1 MVEAAGNI
9 YDVPFT
15 YRKYFSPE
23 QVSEMINAFKGYDT
37 DSSGSIDA
45 GELKSAITSMGH
57 SDVSDEQVASM
68 LKRVDKNADGT
79 VDWIEFLDMMQTIKS
94 SGQNFGQALMSKA
107 GAAQQVQTASGG
119 HHTYLDEEVSMIART
134 INRVCKDDPLLQERL
149 PIDPTNSDLFHSC
162 SDGMVLIHLINHI
175 EKDAIDMRTVNTG
188 SVLNIYKVREN
199 LDQAF
204 SVAKTMIKV
213 IGVDAQTFLDKT
225 PYLMLGI
232 LWQLV
237 RILSMKT
244 ITLAECP
251 EIYRLLQD
259 GEELSDLQKL
269 KSEDILI
276 RWLNFHLRAAGQ
288 EPVSNLGS
296 NLADSKKLVYVLNQL
311 DPANCSLDA
320 LEEAD
325 DLERAAKMIASSKA
339 MGVEDCLGPADMVK
353 GNSKVNSVFVA
364 AIFNTK
370 HGLQEL
376 TQDEVEAAGLIDDDI
391 EGAREERAIR
401 MWINSMQIEN
411 CFIDN
416 LFEEIR
422 DGLVILRV
430 CHRIDN
436 ASVDWSKPNIK
447 PKNLFDYSHNANLAE
462 EAMRFLGVKMT
473 AIGAQDIVDVH
484 KKNILAM
491 VWQLMRVHYLKII
504 GSKTEKDLITWINEV
519 VQPDTPIANFG
530 DAQLSDGRA
539 LIKLTGSVEPRIIN
553 WDLVTAGETDE

>member
-1 MVEAAGNI
+1 
-9 YDVPFT
+9 
-15 YRKYFSPE
+15 
-23 QVSEMINAFKGYDT
+23 
-37 DSSGSIDA
+37 
-45 GELKSAITSMGH
+45 
-57 SDVSDEQVASM
+57 
-68 LKRVDKNADGT
+68 
-79 VDWIEFLDMMQTIKS
+79 
-94 SGQNFGQALMSKA
+94 
-107 GAAQQVQTASGG
+107 
-119 HHTYLDEEVSMIART
+119 MIART
-134 INRVCKDDPLLQERL
+134 INRTCKDDPLLAERL
-149 PIDPTNSDLFHSC
+149 PIDPTNSDLFHTC
-162 SDGMVLIHLINHI
+162 SDGMVMIHLINHI

-188 SVLNIYKVREN
+188 SSLNIYKVREN

-251 EIYRLLQD
+251 EIYRLLND

-269 KSEDILI
+269 KAEDILI

-288 EPVSNLGS
+288 EPVSNLG
-296 NLADSKKLVYVLNQL
+296 NDLKDSRKLIYVLNQL
-311 DPANCSLDA
+311 DPANCTLDA
-320 LEEAD
+320 LEEGD
-325 DLERAAKMIASSKA
+325 DLQRAEKMIASSKA
-339 MGVEDCLGPADMVK
+339 MGVEDCIGAADLVK

-370 HGLQEL
+370 TGLQEL
-376 TQDEVEAAGLIDDDI
+376 TQEEFEAAGLIDDDI
-391 EGAREERAIR
+391 EGARDERAIR
-401 MWINSMQIEN
+401 LWINSMQIEN
-411 CFIDN
+411 CFIEN

-436 ASVDWSKPNIK
+436 DSVDWSKPK
-447 PKNLFDYSHNANLAE
+447 MAPKNLFDFSHNANLAE
-462 EAMRFLGVKMT
+462 ESMRSLGVKCVGV
-473 AIGAQDIVDVH
+473 GAQDIVDVQ

-504 GSKTEKDLITWINEV
+504 GSKTDQDLIAWMNQV
-519 VQPDTPIANFG
+519 LQPEQPLKGFNDP
-530 DAQLSDGRA
+530 QLADGRM

-553 WDLVTAGETDE
+553 WDLVTPGQTDEEKEMNAKYAISIARKLGAIIFMVWDDIPRLNKKMLLIFVCSIYDLKHNIQ